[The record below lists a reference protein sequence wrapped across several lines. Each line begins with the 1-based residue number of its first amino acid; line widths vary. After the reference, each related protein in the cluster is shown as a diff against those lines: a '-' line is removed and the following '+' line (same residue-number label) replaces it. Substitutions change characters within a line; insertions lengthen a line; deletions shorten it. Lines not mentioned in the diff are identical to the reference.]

1 MKKTITTI
9 ALSAF
14 LATSIPMLFAQ
25 TMTGTSTTATTTP
38 KKTKTVKKI
47 DVICLQNAIEKRD
60 STLITGLNTEN
71 TSVVAAM
78 MARKDALKSAVSLS
92 TKAEI
97 QAARKKADASFRTS
111 VKSAYEIM
119 KNTKK
124 SSWSAYKTDA
134 KACGS
139 TEVEAPMSLSPR
151 E

>member
-97 QAARKKADASFRTS
+97 QTARKKADASFRTS
-111 VKSAYEIM
+111 VKSAY
-119 KNTKK
+119 
-124 SSWSAYKTDA
+124 
-134 KACGS
+134 
-139 TEVEAPMSLSPR
+139 
-151 E
+151 